1 MRCPS
6 IRSKSAQNQVKTRS
20 KSGQNQVKIEPIKTA
35 NHTKP
40 PPRNRHELQTTL
52 EIKFMKRLFMKKHKA
67 PHLQQAGLCANVW
80 HKDDRFLETGG

>member
-6 IRSKSAQNQVKTRS
+6 IRSKS
-20 KSGQNQVKIEPIKTA
+20 GQNQAKIEPIK
-35 NHTKP
+35 NRKP

-80 HKDDRFLETGG
+80 HKDDRLLETGG